1 MTRLTHNVTSLPSID
16 ALRNYQARLNIPRP
30 TSINDNLPSS
40 NLRGKTV
47 LIVLGC
53 AMVLVVVWVLF
64 HSAFG
69 F

>member
-1 MTRLTHNVTSLPSID
+1 MTD
-16 ALRNYQARLNIPRP
+16 AHEPHRPVKIPRP
-30 TSINDNLPSS
+30 SSINDNLPSS
-40 NLRGKTV
+40 NLSVKTV

-53 AMVLVVVWVLF
+53 AIAVVLVWVLF